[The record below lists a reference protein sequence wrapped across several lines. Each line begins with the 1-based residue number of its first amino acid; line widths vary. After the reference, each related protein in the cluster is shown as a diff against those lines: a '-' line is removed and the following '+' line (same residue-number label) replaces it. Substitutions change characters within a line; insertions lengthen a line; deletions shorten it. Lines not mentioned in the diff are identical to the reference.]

1 MFFSEVNKVPS
12 ISITI
17 ALIAI
22 IGLQSEEFLSFSI
35 KVFSINVNGFS
46 CEVYKRIILQKS
58 KLFFCEISYNRSIL
72 IIYIE
77 SEGQGI

>member
-17 ALIAI
+17 VLIAI

-58 KLFFCEISYNRSIL
+58 ILFFCEISYNRSIL